1 MGRKKFEAKLK
12 KSCLFHQS
20 KVGFKSYII
29 FYNGLSMSSKK
40 IQIVINWQMPFLLH
54 DITYFLRFAN
64 FYWFFIKN
72 NSKTITPLSTTH
84 ASKDTFKW
92 DENFVKAFKLLK
104 SAFVIAPI
112 LIHAYPS
119 KPFFS
124 WSKCIKFHF
133 SCYVILV

>member
-1 MGRKKFEAKLK
+1 MGKKNLRRNWRNHVFFINQRL
-12 KSCLFHQS
+12 
-20 KVGFKSYII
+20 GFLSYII

-54 DITYFLRFAN
+54 DITYFLRFVN
-64 FYWFFIKN
+64 FYWIFIKN

-104 SAFVIAPI
+104 SAFIITPI

-124 WSKCIKFHF
+124 WSKCVKFHF